1 MGSIR
6 RHSIQVTAK
15 NSTIIKLFCLGTSLG
30 AAVGIGGAIV
40 AIAVGGNG
48 VEGTTF
54 TFSSVALG
62 EGAHADTIISK
73 RDTKTKDF
81 LGIFYDN

>member
-1 MGSIR
+1 M
-6 RHSIQVTAK
+6 
-15 NSTIIKLFCLGTSLG
+15 
-30 AAVGIGGAIV
+30 
-40 AIAVGGNG
+40 
-48 VEGTTF
+48 
-54 TFSSVALG
+54 G